1 MQHFVQC
8 GLDTITYLPD
18 PSDPTVMESVVQ
30 SPNKFTKDYVFRK
43 IVDCCNSYDSYDSLN
58 DLAAKNFVLSSLSP
72 DLERR
77 VSKLL
82 VTTKKVTFL
91 HLWMTMVED
100 VRILSVE
107 RFHLLE
113 SKVRNRIPTN
123 YPGQNLDAMA

>member
-1 MQHFVQC
+1 M
-8 GLDTITYLPD
+8 P
-18 PSDPTVMESVVQ
+18 
-30 SPNKFTKDYVFRK
+30 
-43 IVDCCNSYDSYDSLN
+43 YDSLN

-77 VSKLL
+77 VSELL
-82 VTTKKVTFL
+82 VTTEKVTFL